1 MHCLNPPLA
10 SKPAKGYS
18 WTCAPCTRRHET
30 VASGLPI
37 SRTAAL
43 DASAAIASSSSS
55 ASIAA
60 AQSSSENPES
70 SSYTVNRLSDANSR
84 GGVSGGSR
92 GRGRGRGRG
101 KGASQ
106 GEYWLSRISPL
117 WLWKLVC

>member
-55 ASIAA
+55 
-60 AQSSSENPES
+60 SSSSVAALSSIENPENT
-70 SSYTVNRLSDANSR
+70 SYTVNRISDSNQKGAA
-84 GGVSGGSR
+84 SGAAR
-92 GRGRGRGRG
+92 GRGRGRGGRG

-106 GEYWLSRISPL
+106 GESNPL
-117 WLWKLVC
+117 LLD